1 VLDAAAALAH
11 IHDSTEIRI
20 METDPSRWN
29 DSELIAAVR
38 RGMANLD
45 TRAEDEEAA
54 AESTRTRWDEE
65 AAPGEE
71 EDEMAAA
78 DAHFARLLEAPAPT
92 TAAPY
97 TAASPVKDPNV
108 GEYGEWESV
117 RRPPAAA
124 APPPL
129 PPAIPPAG
137 PDAAGLHDV
146 LASWYYSGY
155 YLGRYHGEQE
165 AAWEA
170 AASKS

>member
-1 VLDAAAALAH
+1 
-11 IHDSTEIRI
+11 
-20 METDPSRWN
+20 METDPSRWD

-54 AESTRTRWDEE
+54 AETTRTRWDDE
-65 AAPGEE
+65 APGDE

-78 DAHFARLLEAPAPT
+78 DARFARLLEAPAPT

-117 RRPPAAA
+117 RRPPSAA
-124 APPPL
+124 APLTPRS
-129 PPAIPPAG
+129 PA
-137 PDAAGLHDV
+137 V
-146 LASWYYSGY
+146 LSRNRA
-155 YLGRYHGEQE
+155 
-165 AAWEA
+165 
-170 AASKS
+170 